1 MSDAAD
7 LAVLAAKPVRTKDG
21 PLYAVKKR
29 YRRDI
34 ARYLANKQ
42 KISEFVSALTGVTP
56 AEAERAFRSRAAN
69 FSKMTN
75 RQKLVAALRV
85 MKARGAIL
93 PDLVEVVR
101 DE

>member
-1 MSDAAD
+1 MSKAAD
-7 LAVLAAKPVRTKDG
+7 LAILASKPVHAKG
-21 PLYAVKKR
+21 APQYAFGMQ
-29 YRRDI
+29 YRGDT

-42 KISEFVSALTGVTP
+42 KISECVSAQTGVTP

-75 RQKLVAALRV
+75 RQKLVAALRA
-85 MKARGAIL
+85 MKARSAIL